1 MEVIITDVTNMSPG
15 QHCVAGFDVARNC
28 MVRLLPNGRNWTTQ
42 LINQVGVYKGVVL
55 DVEPQHEAHNSSY
68 PHASEDTRI
77 WANNINQY
85 DGCV

>member
-42 LINQVGVYKGVVL
+42 LIDQVGVYEGVVL
-55 DVEPQHEAHNSSY
+55 DVEPQQSLIIVRTLM
-68 PHASEDTRI
+68 PLKI
-77 WANNINQY
+77 PVFGQII
-85 DGCV
+85 

>member
-1 MEVIITDVTNMSPG
+1 
-15 QHCVAGFDVARNC
+15 
-28 MVRLLPNGRNWTTQ
+28 LLPNGRNWTTQ